1 LAAIVVIFV
10 VILVHVGYSSSNRLR
25 AF

>member
-1 LAAIVVIFV
+1 LASIVVIF